1 MRRVSKDDRVTKKV
15 KMEDN
20 KFRQIQ
26 DAVDQLLN
34 VKSIAKRKKKSD
46 NDKKREMFCL
56 IIQSIEEINVRQNL
70 LYADM
75 RIDFSTYDEKF
86 FIVIDSLIEMNFGKQ
101 CSDLIGFYLYDRF
114 AADGSMNPILTE
126 DGRELYLKDPYD
138 LWDLMKLVNK
148 KIAE

>member
-1 MRRVSKDDRVTKKV
+1 
-15 KMEDN
+15 MEDN
-20 KFRQIQ
+20 KFREIQ
-26 DAVDQLLN
+26 NAVDQLLN

-86 FIVIDSLIEMNFGKQ
+86 FTVIDSLLEISFGKQ
-101 CSDLIGFYLYDRF
+101 CLDLIGFYLYDRF
-114 AADGSMNPILTE
+114 AADGTMNPILTE

-138 LWDLMKLVNK
+138 LWDLMKLINK
-148 KIAE
+148 KISE

>member
-1 MRRVSKDDRVTKKV
+1 
-15 KMEDN
+15 MEDN
-20 KFRQIQ
+20 KFREIQ
-26 DAVDQLLN
+26 NAVDQLLN

-56 IIQSIEEINVRQNL
+56 IVQSIEEINVRQNL

-86 FIVIDSLIEMNFGKQ
+86 FMVIDSLIEISFGKQ
-101 CSDLIGFYLYDRF
+101 CLDLIGFYLYDRF
-114 AADGSMNPILTE
+114 NADGTMNPIMTE

-138 LWDLMKLVNK
+138 LWDLMILVNR